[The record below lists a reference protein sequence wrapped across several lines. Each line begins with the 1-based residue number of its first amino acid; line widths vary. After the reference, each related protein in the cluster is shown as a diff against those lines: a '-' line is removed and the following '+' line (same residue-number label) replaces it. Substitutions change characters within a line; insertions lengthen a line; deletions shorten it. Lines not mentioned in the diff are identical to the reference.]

1 MKLYLIYIITL
12 VLSFIKCLQK
22 LPRLNRREIL
32 NMEKK
37 KESLCLIYINSKNI
51 SHIFF
56 MEEVT
61 NYLQFNPLEK
71 YKFGY
76 LDLEDDYRM
85 LEFFKIKNMRDSGI
99 IIYRFDNKNYYV
111 GEGINH
117 LNEVKDIF
125 EQIKNNKLNWSS
137 NSIIEKI
144 FFLITGKRYG
154 KEAHSMFSFG
164 ICLISLLFYIIV
176 NIKARRFERDMI
188 EKRMKNEYNKTK

>member
-1 MKLYLIYIITL
+1 MKLYLLYIITL

-37 KESLCLIYINSKNI
+37 KESLVLIYINSKNI
-51 SHIFF
+51 SHGFF

-71 YKFGY
+71 YKFGF

-137 NSIIEKI
+137 NSIIERI

-188 EKRMKNEYNKTK
+188 EKRIKNEYNKTK

>member
-1 MKLYLIYIITL
+1 
-12 VLSFIKCLQK
+12 
-22 LPRLNRREIL
+22 
-32 NMEKK
+32 MEKK
-37 KESLCLIYINSKNI
+37 KESLVLIYINSKNI
-51 SHIFF
+51 SHGFF

-76 LDLEDDYRM
+76 LDLEDDYIM

-111 GEGINH
+111 GEEINH

-137 NSIIEKI
+137 NSIIERI

-176 NIKARRFERDMI
+176 NIKARRFERDII
-188 EKRMKNEYNKTK
+188 EKRIKNEYNKTKQYIIYVDL

>member
-1 MKLYLIYIITL
+1 MRLILIVFIF
-12 VLSFIKCLQK
+12 LSFVDCFKK

-37 KESLCLIYINSKNI
+37 KENLGLIFINSKNI
-51 SHIFF
+51 SHNFF
-56 MEEVT
+56 MEEVS
-61 NYLQFNPLEK
+61 NYLQSNPLDE

-76 LDLEDDYRM
+76 LDIENDYRM
-85 LEFFKIKNMRDSGI
+85 LEYFKIKNVRDSGI
-99 IIYRFDNKNYYV
+99 IIYKFNNKNYYV

-137 NSIIEKI
+137 NSIIERI
-144 FFLITGKRYG
+144 FYLITGKRYG

-164 ICLISLLFYIIV
+164 ICIISLLIYITV
-176 NIKARRFERDMI
+176 NIKARKFEREML
-188 EKRMKNEYNKTK
+188 EKRLKEKNK

>member
-61 NYLQFNPLEK
+61 NYLQFNPLEI

-164 ICLISLLFYIIV
+164 ICLISLIFYIIV

>member
-1 MKLYLIYIITL
+1 
-12 VLSFIKCLQK
+12 
-22 LPRLNRREIL
+22 
-32 NMEKK
+32 
-37 KESLCLIYINSKNI
+37 
-51 SHIFF
+51 
-56 MEEVT
+56 
-61 NYLQFNPLEK
+61 
-71 YKFGY
+71 
-76 LDLEDDYRM
+76 
-85 LEFFKIKNMRDSGI
+85 MRDSGI

-137 NSIIEKI
+137 NSIIERI

-154 KEAHSMFSFG
+154 KEAHSIFSFG

-188 EKRMKNEYNKTK
+188 EKRIKNEYNKTK

>member
-1 MKLYLIYIITL
+1 MRLNLIVFI
-12 VLSFIKCLQK
+12 VLSFVDCFKK

-37 KESLCLIYINSKNI
+37 KENLGLIFINSKNI
-51 SHIFF
+51 SHNFF
-56 MEEVT
+56 MEEVS
-61 NYLQFNPLEK
+61 NYLQSNPLDE

-76 LDLEDDYRM
+76 LDIENDYRM
-85 LEFFKIKNMRDSGI
+85 LEYFKIKNVRDSGI
-99 IIYRFDNKNYYV
+99 IIYKFNNKNYYV

-137 NSIIEKI
+137 NSIIERI
-144 FFLITGKRYG
+144 FYLITGKRYG

-164 ICLISLLFYIIV
+164 ICIISLLIYIIV
-176 NIKARRFERDMI
+176 NIKARKFEREML
-188 EKRMKNEYNKTK
+188 EKRLKEKNK